1 MLCAVHPSL
10 PLYTTSLSYLLE
22 LLIVAVLE
30 NEYDSVTRA
39 MFLRSAAMLQIP
51 YFLFLSYEERLIVNL
66 RMVAERLSKDNASL
80 EKSTS
85 RVSVISVAIR
95 YTQKKGK
102 WLKIIT
108 TGAIAGTCAALSGC
122 FDSLSSFSSPSSSP
136 RSCSRHRHSDRLLL
150 PHRRKRLRSRR
161 GKRPHRHFRLSLLLR
176 GRRPH
181 HHRLVGGWFVVWRV
195 VRIGGDTG

>member
-1 MLCAVHPSL
+1 MVVLCAVHPSL
-10 PLYTTSLSYLLE
+10 PLYTTSLSYILE

-108 TGAIAGTCAALSGC
+108 TGAIAGTCAALSG
-122 FDSLSSFSSPSSSP
+122 
-136 RSCSRHRHSDRLLL
+136 
-150 PHRRKRLRSRR
+150 
-161 GKRPHRHFRLSLLLR
+161 
-176 GRRPH
+176 
-181 HHRLVGGWFVVWRV
+181 
-195 VRIGGDTG
+195 